1 MVRNNSNSIQ
11 TTRYL
16 IQSID
21 VNSPVSDFLT
31 NEYIRLKLA
40 AKENMDCAVCLSEIC
55 CDKCFVLLNCGHN
68 FHLKCISKITICPLC
83 RS

>member
-1 MVRNNSNSIQ
+1 MVRNNNSIQ

-21 VNSPVSDFLT
+21 VNSPVSDFLVS
-31 NEYIRLKLA
+31 EFMRLKLL
-40 AKENMDCAVCLSEIC
+40 AKETMDCAVCLSEIC
-55 CDKCFVLLNCGHN
+55 CEKCFILLQCGHGY
-68 FHLKCISKITICPLC
+68 HYKCLAKISICPIC